1 MSNILKTITP
11 LFTTSLWKWD
21 IQSQNNFF
29 SYSEGISFP
38 SASMLSYSQSL
49 SKHIWISE
57 DDIYS
62 PSFINSLSGNSLP
75 QLIKPYALRYWGHQF
90 WYWAGQLW
98 DGRVLNLWEIQ
109 NEKDI
114 YTLQLKWSWP
124 NIFSRWWDGFAV
136 LRSSI
141 REFVCSEAMYH
152 LWVPTSRALCLISTW
167 SKVVRDVMYDWNPR
181 LEAWAIVCRVAPS
194 FIRFWSFEILTKE
207 DKIPE
212 LKILVDYIVKLYY
225 PHIDVKSENTYALFL
240 KEVADKTLDMII
252 NWQRVGFV
260 HWVMNTDNMSI
271 LGLTL
276 DYGPYGFLDNYDEN
290 WTPNTTD
297 AEGRRYR
304 FWNQVNIGLWN
315 IVQLANALHPLIQD
329 VPVIQ
334 KIVDDYRTNFLK
346 KYHTMMQQ
354 KLWLYEDIT
363 DDILLIQELIKLLQT
378 SGTDFTIFFRNLSK
392 YKKDTKFSWDV
403 LEPIRDAFYTPKKI
417 TWDIQTSWEN
427 WIQKYLK
434 RLQVEKQSDTQRRSA
449 MNRVNPKYI
458 WRNYIASQVIEDVEK
473 GDTASLETCM
483 KLFEKPYDEQPEFE
497 KYFAKR
503 PDWAK
508 EKIGCSML
516 SCSS

>member
-1 MSNILKTITP
+1 MSDILKTIIP
-11 LFTTSLWKWD
+11 LFTSSLWKWD

-29 SYSEGISFP
+29 SYSKGTSFS

-49 SKHIWISE
+49 SKHIWISG
-57 DDIYS
+57 DDICS
-62 PSFINSLSGNSLP
+62 SWFINALSGNSLP
-75 QLIKPYALRYWGHQF
+75 KTIKPYVLRYWGHQF

-109 NEKDI
+109 KEKDI

-152 LWVPTSRALCLISTW
+152 LWVPTSRALCLIATW
-167 SKVVRDVMYDWNPR
+167 STVIRDVMYDWNPR

-207 DKIPE
+207 NKIPE
-212 LKILVDYIVKLYY
+212 LKILVDYIIKLYY
-225 PHIDVKSENTYALFL
+225 PHIDVKSENTYTLFL
-240 KEVADKTLDMII
+240 KEVADKTLDII
-252 NWQRVGFV
+252 IDWQRVWFV

-297 AEGRRYR
+297 AEWRRYR
-304 FWNQVNIGLWN
+304 FWNQANIGLWN
-315 IVQLANALHPLIQD
+315 IVQLANALYPLIKDIEIIKQI
-329 VPVIQ
+329 VSNYKIQ
-334 KIVDDYRTNFLK
+334 YQEKYVSMMRRKLGFIEVQKDD
-346 KYHTMMQQ
+346 
-354 KLWLYEDIT
+354 EV
-363 DDILLIQELIKLLQT
+363 LIKNLIELLQI
-378 SGTDFTIFFRNLSK
+378 SEIDHTIFFRNLWK
-392 YKKDTKFSWDV
+392 YTKNQYHTDDTLS
-403 LEPIRDAFYTPKKI
+403 PIIDAFYNQETKKVVTPKWKKWIEAYLQRLTKEATNDIDRKI
-417 TWDIQTSWEN
+417 
-427 WIQKYLK
+427 
-434 RLQVEKQSDTQRRSA
+434 A
-449 MNRVNPKYI
+449 MDKVNPKYI

-473 GDTASLETCM
+473 GDTTSLETCM
-483 KLFEKPYDEQPEFE
+483 KLFENPYNEQPEFE